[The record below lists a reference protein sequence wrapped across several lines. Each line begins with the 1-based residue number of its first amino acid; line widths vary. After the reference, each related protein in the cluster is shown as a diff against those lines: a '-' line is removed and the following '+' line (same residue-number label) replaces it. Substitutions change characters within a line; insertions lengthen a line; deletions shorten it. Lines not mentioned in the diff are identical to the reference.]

1 MNFESLLRE
10 YKEKVD
16 NELELFFDKKI
27 KELKD
32 SFLRLN
38 YSYAKEFVLHGGKR
52 LRPISMIMAYNA
64 VNKGNEKSI
73 LAPSLSVELVH
84 NSTLVHDDIMDEDE
98 LRRNHPTMHK
108 QSRDWFLECQ
118 KSQISEHAQ
127 EPPVRDGRFLTNYKG
142 AKNEGSLFNNASSRF
157 AVSNAILCGNIL
169 LSLGYSALDMADN
182 KNSKKACFVY
192 NQAYNEVVDGQI
204 MDILTS
210 FNDISEKKYFDI
222 IAKKTAA
229 LFKASVEIGAILGGA
244 DKGQT
249 ESLSEYALQ
258 AALAFQIKDDVMD
271 VSHEM
276 DKGHELGSDI
286 KQGKKNLLIIKALE
300 FSDNRNKKIINNILG
315 KENATS
321 EEVDSVIELFKS
333 TGAIDYAEKLSKEK
347 IKSAKEHLKKAE
359 LNKES
364 SEFFSKLADYMV
376 DRKV

>member
-1 MNFESLLRE
+1 MNFESLFRE

-16 NELELFFDKKI
+16 DELELFFDKKI

-32 SFLRLN
+32 SFLRLS

-64 VNKGNEKSI
+64 VDGGDEKSI
-73 LAPSLSVELVH
+73 LVPSLSVELFH
-84 NSTLVHDDIMDEDE
+84 NSTLAHDDIMDEDE
-98 LRRNHPTMHK
+98 LRRNYPTMHK
-108 QSRDWFLECQ
+108 TFRDWFL
-118 KSQISEHAQ
+118 
-127 EPPVRDGRFLTNYKG
+127 TNYG
-142 AKNEGSLFNNASSRF
+142 EAKNEGALFNKASSRF

-169 LSLGYSALDMADN
+169 LSLGYSALDRADN
-182 KNSKKACFVY
+182 KNSKNALFVY

-249 ESLSEYALQ
+249 ESLSNYALE
-258 AALAFQIKDDVMD
+258 ASLAFQIKDDIMD

-300 FSDNRNKKIINNILG
+300 FSDNNNKKIINNILG
-315 KENATS
+315 KENASS
-321 EEVDSVIELFKS
+321 EEINLVIELFKS
-333 TGAIDYAEKLSKEK
+333 TGAIDYAENLAKEK

-364 SEFFSKLADYMV
+364 SEFFSELADYMA
-376 DRKV
+376 DRRV